1 MNDQQTSVK
10 LYLGEA
16 LGLIRKTMPFIWI
29 RLGSYAL
36 LGAGLLVYFAVTG
49 GIAWLFGQLWGPLG
63 FIVLLAAFGGAFGVV
78 RWVTRYFFYL
88 LKAAHAA
95 VMTEIIV
102 YGRVP
107 DGSQVEY
114 GKQQVMDR
122 FADTSIMFAVDQILD
137 GVVKAFNRTF
147 ARVAR
152 ILPIPGLDSL
162 TAFIERVSKFA
173 TTYVDEAILTRA
185 YRQRE
190 ANVWAVAQ
198 DGVILYAQCWK
209 PILANAVVLTLLSYA
224 EFFLFL
230 ILLGLPAVAL
240 GTVASAGVKVGLGIF
255 VIVGAWML
263 KLALSDAYALAAT
276 LLAYHR
282 ATEGLT
288 PDPAWQAKLAQASDK
303 FVELKEKA
311 RAAAP
316 SPKPTT
322 DTPVAPATPKPAPP
336 DASRNL
342 PPTAG
347 DVRPVL

>member
-1 MNDQQTSVK
+1 MNVK

-36 LGAGLLVYFAVTG
+36 LGLGLLVYFAVTG
-49 GIAWLFGQLWGPLG
+49 GVAWLFGQLWGPLG
-63 FIVLLAAFGGAFGVV
+63 FVVLLAFFGGAFGLV
-78 RWVTRYFFYL
+78 RWAARYYFYL

-95 VMTEIIV
+95 VMTEIITR
-102 YGRVP
+102 GRVP
-107 DGSQVEY
+107 DGLQVAY
-114 GKQQVMDR
+114 GKQQVMSR
-122 FADTSIMFAVDQILD
+122 FTDTSVMFAVDQVLD
-137 GVVKAFNRTF
+137 GVVKTFNRTF
-147 ARVAR
+147 ARVTR
-152 ILPIPGLDSL
+152 ILPIPGIESL

-185 YRQRE
+185 YQQRE
-190 ANVWAVAQ
+190 QNVWAVAQ

-209 PILANAVVLTLLSYA
+209 PILANAVALTLLSYA

-230 ILLGLPAVAL
+230 LILGLPAVAL
-240 GTVASAGVKVGLGIF
+240 GTVASAGVKIGLGIF

-288 PDPAWQAKLAQASDK
+288 PDPAWQAKLAQASDQ
-303 FVELKEKA
+303 FATLKEKA
-311 RAAAP
+311 TAAAAP
-316 SPKPTT
+316 SSTADPTPT
-322 DTPVAPATPKPAPP
+322 ALPATGTSN
-336 DASRNL
+336 ASNAT
-342 PPTAG
+342 PGSPSAAG
-347 DVRPVL
+347 GVRPAL